1 MTEGFSGDPSTLAA
15 ERRGGER
22 RVVQGIAIVRSRRGA
37 TLAEAVDISDEGV
50 CLTLSHPLDVGAKYL
65 LDLEL
70 RGQPAR
76 STSIVARVCFCLA
89 SNGGYRV
96 GLNCSLASFIEPEG
110 S

>member
-1 MTEGFSGDPSTLAA
+1 MTERVSGDPATVSV

-22 RVVQGIAIVRSRRGA
+22 RVVRGVAIQRSRRGA
-37 TLAEAVDISDEGV
+37 TLAETVDISDEGV

-89 SNGGYRV
+89 SNGGYRE
-96 GLNCSLASFIEPEG
+96 GLNCSLASFIDPEG